1 MITTDQKWPSPL
13 TLKLFAAHKINKL
26 QQAEPFPDND
36 YKYKS
41 YFYRNFYKVFEEIVN
56 ETAKSHQKNGSA
68 ASPYLKDKS

>member
-26 QQAEPFPDND
+26 QQSEPIDNQ
-36 YKYKS
+36 YKDKS

-56 ETAKSHQKNGSA
+56 ETAESHKKNGSA